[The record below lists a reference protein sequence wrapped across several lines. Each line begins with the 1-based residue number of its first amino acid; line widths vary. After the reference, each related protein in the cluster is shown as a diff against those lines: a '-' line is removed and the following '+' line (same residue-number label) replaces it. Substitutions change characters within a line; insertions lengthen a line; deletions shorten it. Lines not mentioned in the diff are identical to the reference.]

1 MSKINIKIVDVD
13 QSTHSVIV
21 KYASEHSK
29 KPIDDYPA
37 VAFQVSNFNV
47 VTADEFIEAIK
58 PQISIYAQLRDKQEN
73 PADYI
78 DLSSWVGHTAE
89 ITSIE
94 LPDLA
99 PHPVEA
105 LANPEV
111 IL

>member
-1 MSKINIKIVDVD
+1 MSKINIKIVEVD

-29 KPIDDYPA
+29 KSIDEYPA
-37 VAFQVSNFNV
+37 IAFQVSNFNAA
-47 VTADEFIEAIK
+47 TAEDFIEAIK

-78 DLSSWVGHTAE
+78 DLSSWVGYTAE
-89 ITSIE
+89 VTSIE
-94 LPDLA
+94 LPELA
-99 PHPVEA
+99 PHPIEA

-111 IL
+111 VL